1 MTVKRYPFEGEQLRF
16 GEILAR
22 VPCLSESS
30 VRRRLAVG
38 LDTRQKMLAWDDR
51 AARQRAGRLGR
62 AAAEAKGIF
71 ATSVHGADARQ
82 RASRSGF
89 QEGAKP

>member
-1 MTVKRYPFEGEQLRF
+1 MTVRRYPFEGEQLRF

-22 VPCLSESS
+22 VPCLGETA
-30 VRRRLAVG
+30 VRSRLAAG

-71 ATSVHGADARQ
+71 PTVVHGADARQ
-82 RASRSGF
+82 RAARSGYR
-89 QEGAKP
+89 QGAKP